1 MKLNQQRTEQMSQIN
16 KKYLDIL
23 KQIDEE
29 HKSFGDLQRN
39 SKTLVI
45 DGLNTFIRSW
55 STAPNL
61 NDNGDHIGGIVGTL
75 KSIGYAIR
83 LINPTR
89 VVVVFDGKGGSN
101 SRKEIYAGYKSER
114 GKNKIKMRL
123 NRAASVEMNP
133 EEESASMKR
142 QMTGLGELLSALPV
156 TIMIYDGIEAD
167 DVMAYIATTLKKE
180 NEKVVIM
187 SSDKDFL
194 QLVNKDVS
202 AYSPSKKKI
211 YTIDEVKEEYGF
223 HPHNFI
229 NFRMIDGD
237 KSDNVE
243 GITGLGAK
251 TIIKAFPILT
261 EENVHTTE
269 SMLEYIET
277 LPKKIKAHE
286 LFQNNLEILKRN
298 RKLMQLS
305 EPDFSGNLRLKIMDR
320 FNESTPK
327 FDKHSFLKLGIKN
340 RMLDAFPNVNDWLQ
354 STFSH
359 ISKF

>member
-1 MKLNQQRTEQMSQIN
+1 MSQIN
-16 KKYLDIL
+16 KRYLDIL
-23 KQIDEE
+23 KEIDKE
-29 HKSFGDLQRN
+29 HREYGDLHRN

-83 LINPTR
+83 TINPTR
-89 VVVVFDGKGGSN
+89 VIIVFDGKGGSQ
-101 SRKEIYAGYKSER
+101 SRKDIYSGYKSER

-123 NRAASVEMNP
+123 NRAATVEMNP
-133 EEESASMKR
+133 EEEGISMKR
-142 QMTGLGELLSALPV
+142 QMSALGEILSTLPV

-167 DVMAYIATTLKKE
+167 DVMAYIATTLRQE

-187 SSDKDFL
+187 STDKDFL

-202 AYSPSKKKI
+202 VYSPSKKKI
-211 YTIDEVKEEYGF
+211 YNIPEVIEEFGI

-243 GITGLGAK
+243 GVSGLGIK
-251 TIIKAFPILT
+251 TIIKSFPFLI
-261 EENVHTTE
+261 EEKLHTTE
-269 SMLEYIET
+269 SMVEYIES
-277 LPKKIKAHE
+277 LDKKTKAHE
-286 LFQNNLEILKRN
+286 SFLNNLEICERN

-305 EPDFSGNLRLKIMDR
+305 EPTFSGNLRIKIMDR
-320 FNESTPK
+320 FEEPVDK
-327 FDKHSFLKLGIKN
+327 FSKQEFLKIGLKTRI
-340 RMLDAFPNVNDWLQ
+340 LDSFPNVTDWLQ

-359 ISKF
+359 IAKF

>member
-1 MKLNQQRTEQMSQIN
+1 MSQIN

-29 HKSFGDLQRN
+29 HKGFGDLHRN

-83 LINPTR
+83 TLNPTR
-89 VVVVFDGKGGSN
+89 VVVVFDGKGGSQ
-101 SRKEIYAGYKSER
+101 SRKDIYSGYKSER

-133 EEESASMKR
+133 EEESASMRR
-142 QMTGLGELLSALPV
+142 QMIGLGELLSVLPV
-156 TIMIYDGIEAD
+156 SIMIYDGIEAD
-167 DVMAYIATTLKKE
+167 DVMAYIATQLKQE
-180 NEKVVIM
+180 NEKVIIM
-187 SSDKDFL
+187 STDKDFL

-202 AYSPSKKKI
+202 VYSPSKKKV
-211 YTIDEVKEEYGF
+211 YNIDEVKEEFGV

-243 GITGLGAK
+243 GITGLGLK
-251 TIIKAFPILT
+251 TIIKSFPILA
-261 EENVHTTE
+261 EGEVQTTE
-269 SMLEYIET
+269 SMLKYINEQ
-277 LPKKIKAHE
+277 PKKTKAHD
-286 LFQNNLEILKRN
+286 LFENNLELLKRN

-305 EPDFSGNLRLKIMDR
+305 EPTFSGNLRMKIMDR
-320 FNESTPK
+320 YEEPTTK
-327 FDKHSFLKLGIKN
+327 FSKQEFLKIGLKTRI
-340 RMLDAFPNVNDWLQ
+340 LDSFPNVTDWLQ

-359 ISKF
+359 IAKF

>member
-1 MKLNQQRTEQMSQIN
+1 MSQIN

-29 HKSFGDLQRN
+29 HKGFGDLQRN

-83 LINPTR
+83 TLNPTR
-89 VVVVFDGKGGSN
+89 VVIVFDGKNGSS
-101 SRKEIYAGYKSER
+101 SRKEIFSGYKADR

-123 NRAASVEMNP
+123 NRAATVEMNP
-133 EEESASMKR
+133 EEESESMKR
-142 QMTGLGELLSALPV
+142 QMVGLGELLSTLPV
-156 TIMIYDGIEAD
+156 SIMIYDGIEAD
-167 DVMAYIATTLKKE
+167 DVMAYIATQLKKE
-180 NEKVVIM
+180 NEKVIIM

-202 AYSPSKKKI
+202 VYSPSKKKVYNI
-211 YTIDEVKEEYGF
+211 PEVIEEFGI

-237 KSDNVE
+237 KSDSIN
-243 GITGLGAK
+243 GIPGLGLK
-251 TIIKAFPILT
+251 TILKSFPLLAD
-261 EENVHTTE
+261 EEVHTTE
-269 SMLEYIET
+269 SMLEFIKQQ
-277 LPKKIKAHE
+277 PKKTKAHN
-286 LFQNNLEILKRN
+286 LFEDNLEILKRN

-305 EPDFSGNLRLKIMDR
+305 EPEFSGNLRMKIIDR
-320 FNESTPK
+320 FNEPTLK
-327 FDKHSFLKLGIKN
+327 FSKQEFLKVGLKTRI
-340 RMLDAFPNVNDWLQ
+340 LDSFPNVTDWLQ

-359 ISKF
+359 IAKF

>member
-1 MKLNQQRTEQMSQIN
+1 MSQIN

-29 HKSFGDLQRN
+29 HKGFGDLHRN

-61 NDNGDHIGGIVGTL
+61 NENGDHIGGIVGTL

-83 LINPTR
+83 TLNPTR
-89 VVVVFDGKGGSN
+89 VVVVFDGKGGSQ
-101 SRKEIYAGYKSER
+101 SRKDIYSGYKSER

-123 NRAASVEMNP
+123 NRAATVEMNP
-133 EEESASMKR
+133 EEESESMKR
-142 QMTGLGELLSALPV
+142 QMVGLGELLSALPV

-167 DVMAYIATTLKKE
+167 DVMAYIATQLKKE
-180 NEKVVIM
+180 NEKVIIM
-187 SSDKDFL
+187 STDKDFL
-194 QLVNKDVS
+194 QLINKDVS
-202 AYSPSKKKI
+202 VYSPSKKKV
-211 YTIDEVKEEYGF
+211 YNIDEVKEEFGV

-243 GITGLGAK
+243 GISGLGLK
-251 TIIKAFPILT
+251 TIIKSFPILAD
-261 EENVHTTE
+261 EELQTTE
-269 SMLEYIET
+269 SMLEYIKT
-277 LPKKIKAHE
+277 QPKKTKAHD
-286 LFQNNLEILKRN
+286 LFENNLEILKRN

-305 EPDFSGNLRLKIMDR
+305 EPEFSGTLRMKIIDR
-320 FNESTPK
+320 YNENTVK
-327 FDKHSFLKLGIKN
+327 FDKQGFLKLGLKHKI
-340 RMLDAFPNVNDWLQ
+340 LDAFPNITDWLQ
-354 STFSH
+354 STFLH
-359 ISKF
+359 ISQF

>member
-1 MKLNQQRTEQMSQIN
+1 MKAMSQIN

-29 HKSFGDLQRN
+29 HKGFGDLHRN

-83 LINPTR
+83 TLNPTR
-89 VVVVFDGKGGSN
+89 VVIVFDGKNGSS
-101 SRKEIYAGYKSER
+101 SRKAIFSGYKADR

-123 NRAASVEMNP
+123 NRAATVEMNP
-133 EEESASMKR
+133 EEESESMKR
-142 QMTGLGELLSALPV
+142 QMVGLGELLSTLPV
-156 TIMIYDGIEAD
+156 SIMIYDGIEAD
-167 DVMAYIATTLKKE
+167 DVMAYIATQLKKE
-180 NEKVVIM
+180 DEKVIIM

-202 AYSPSKKKI
+202 VYSPSKKKVYNI
-211 YTIDEVKEEYGF
+211 PEVIEEFGI
-223 HPHNFI
+223 HPHNFV

-237 KSDNVE
+237 KSDSID
-243 GITGLGAK
+243 GIPGLGLK
-251 TIIKAFPILT
+251 TILKSFPLLVD
-261 EENVHTTE
+261 EEVHTTE
-269 SMLEYIET
+269 SMLEFIKQQ
-277 LPKKIKAHE
+277 PKKTKAHD
-286 LFQNNLEILKRN
+286 LFENNLEILKRN

-305 EPDFSGNLRLKIMDR
+305 EPEFSGNLRMKIIDR
-320 FNESTPK
+320 FNEPTLK
-327 FDKHSFLKLGIKN
+327 FSKQEFLKVGLKTKI
-340 RMLDAFPNVNDWLQ
+340 LDSFPNITDWLQ

-359 ISKF
+359 IAKF

>member
-1 MKLNQQRTEQMSQIN
+1 MSQIN

-29 HKSFGDLQRN
+29 HKGFGDLHRN

-83 LINPTR
+83 TLNPTR
-89 VVVVFDGKGGSN
+89 VVVVFDGKGGSQ
-101 SRKEIYAGYKSER
+101 SRKDIYSGYKSER

-123 NRAASVEMNP
+123 NRAATVEMNP

-142 QMTGLGELLSALPV
+142 QMLGLGELLSALPV

-167 DVMAYIATTLKKE
+167 DVMGYIATQLKKE
-180 NEKVVIM
+180 NEKVIIM
-187 SSDKDFL
+187 STDKDFL

-202 AYSPSKKKI
+202 VYSPSKKKVYNI
-211 YTIDEVKEEYGF
+211 NEVKEEFGI

-243 GITGLGAK
+243 GIAGLGIK
-251 TIIKAFPILT
+251 SIIKGFPILA
-261 EENVHTTE
+261 EETTHTTE
-269 SMLEYIET
+269 TMIEYVNS
-277 LPKKIKAHE
+277 LSKKIKAHE
-286 LFQNNLEILKRN
+286 LFENNLALCERN
-298 RKLMQLS
+298 RNLMQLS
-305 EPDFSGNLRLKIMDR
+305 EPTFSGNLRMKIMDR
-320 FNESTPK
+320 FNEPTTK
-327 FDKHSFLKLGIKN
+327 FDKQTFLKYGLKN
-340 RMLDAFPNVNDWLQ
+340 RVLDGFKDINDWLQ

-359 ISKF
+359 IAKF

>member
-1 MKLNQQRTEQMSQIN
+1 MKAMSQIN
-16 KKYLDIL
+16 KRYLDIL

-29 HKSFGDLQRN
+29 HKGFGDLHRN

-83 LINPTR
+83 TLNPTR
-89 VVVVFDGKGGSN
+89 VVIVFDGKNGSS
-101 SRKEIYAGYKSER
+101 SRKAIFSGYKADR

-123 NRAASVEMNP
+123 NRAATVEMNA
-133 EEESASMKR
+133 EEEGESMKR
-142 QMTGLGELLSALPV
+142 QMVGLGELLSALPV
-156 TIMIYDGIEAD
+156 SIMIYDGIEAD
-167 DVMAYIATTLKKE
+167 DVMAYIATQLKKE
-180 NEKVVIM
+180 NEKVIIM

-202 AYSPSKKKI
+202 VYSPSKKKI
-211 YTIDEVKEEYGF
+211 YNIPEVVEEFGI
-223 HPHNFI
+223 HPHNFV

-237 KSDNVE
+237 KSDNLN
-243 GITGLGAK
+243 GLPGLGLK
-251 TIIKAFPILT
+251 TIIKNFPILT
-261 EENVHTTE
+261 QEVVQTTE
-269 SMLEYIET
+269 SLLEFIKEQ
-277 LPKKIKAHE
+277 PKKTKAYD
-286 LFQNNLEILKRN
+286 LFENNLEILKRN

-305 EPDFSGNLRLKIMDR
+305 EPEFSGTIRMKIIDR
-320 FNESTPK
+320 YNEDTVK
-327 FDKHSFLKLGIKN
+327 FDKQGFLKLGLKHKV
-340 RMLDAFPNVNDWLQ
+340 LDAFPSITDWLQ
-354 STFSH
+354 STFLH

>member
-1 MKLNQQRTEQMSQIN
+1 MSQIN

-29 HKSFGDLQRN
+29 HKGFGDLQRN

-83 LINPTR
+83 TLNPTR
-89 VVVVFDGKGGSN
+89 VVIVFDGKNGSS
-101 SRKEIYAGYKSER
+101 SRKEIFSGYKADR

-123 NRAASVEMNP
+123 NRAATVEMNP
-133 EEESASMKR
+133 EEESESMKR
-142 QMTGLGELLSALPV
+142 QMVGLGELLSTLPV
-156 TIMIYDGIEAD
+156 SIMIYDGIEAD
-167 DVMAYIATTLKKE
+167 DVMAYIATQLKKE
-180 NEKVVIM
+180 DEKVIIM

-202 AYSPSKKKI
+202 VYSPSKKKVYNI
-211 YTIDEVKEEYGF
+211 PEVIEEFGI

-237 KSDNVE
+237 KSDSIN
-243 GITGLGAK
+243 GIPGLGLK
-251 TIIKAFPILT
+251 TILKSFPLLAD
-261 EENVHTTE
+261 EEVHTTE
-269 SMLEYIET
+269 SMLEFIKQQ
-277 LPKKIKAHE
+277 PKKTKAHN
-286 LFQNNLEILKRN
+286 LFEDNLEILKRN

-305 EPDFSGNLRLKIMDR
+305 EPEFSGNLRMKIIDR
-320 FNESTPK
+320 FNESNTK
-327 FDKHSFLKLGIKN
+327 FSKQEFLKVGLKTRI
-340 RMLDAFPNVNDWLQ
+340 LDSFPNVTDWLQ

-359 ISKF
+359 IAKF

>member
-1 MKLNQQRTEQMSQIN
+1 MSQIN
-16 KKYLDIL
+16 KRFLEIL
-23 KQIDEE
+23 KEIDRE
-29 HKSFGDLQRN
+29 HNDFGDLQRN

-61 NDNGDHIGGIVGTL
+61 NENGDHIGGIVGTL

-83 LINPTR
+83 TINPTR
-89 VVVVFDGKGGSN
+89 VVIVFDGKGGSN
-101 SRKEIYAGYKSER
+101 SRKEIYSGYKSER

-123 NRAASVEMNP
+123 NRAASLEMTP

-142 QMTGLGELLSALPV
+142 QMTGLGELLSVLPV

-167 DVMAYIATTLKKE
+167 DVMAYIATQLKKE

-187 SSDKDFL
+187 STDKDFL

-202 AYSPSKKKI
+202 VYSPSKKKI
-211 YTIDEVKEEYGF
+211 YNIPEVVEEFGI

-229 NFRMIDGD
+229 NFRIIDGD

-243 GITGLGAK
+243 GIPGLGLK
-251 TIIKAFPILT
+251 TILKAFPLLAD
-261 EENVHTTE
+261 EEVHTTD
-269 SMLEYIET
+269 SMLEYIKSQ
-277 LPKKIKAHE
+277 PKKIKGHE
-286 LFQNNLEILKRN
+286 LFENNLEILERN
-298 RKLMQLS
+298 RTLMQLS
-305 EPDFSGNLRLKIMDR
+305 EPTFSGNLRMKIIDR
-320 FNESTPK
+320 FEEPVPK
-327 FDKHSFLKLGIKN
+327 FSKQEFLKVGLKSSV
-340 RMLDAFPNVNDWLQ
+340 LDAFPNVTDWLQ

-359 ISKF
+359 IAKF

>member
-1 MKLNQQRTEQMSQIN
+1 MSQIN

-61 NDNGDHIGGIVGTL
+61 SDNGDHIGGIVGTL
-75 KSIGYAIR
+75 KSIGFAIR

-89 VVVVFDGKGGSN
+89 VILTFDGKGGSK
-101 SRKEIYAGYKSER
+101 SRQNIYAGYKADR
-114 GKNKIKMRL
+114 AKNKIRL
-123 NRAASVEMNP
+123 NRAYTDMMN
-133 EEESASMKR
+133 EEDEQVSMRR
-142 QMTGLGELLSALPV
+142 QMVALAELLTHLPV
-156 TIMIYDGIEAD
+156 TIMLYDGIEAD
-167 DVMAYIATTLKKE
+167 DVMGYIATQLRQDG
-180 NEKVVIM
+180 EKVVLM

-202 AYSPSKKKI
+202 VYSPSKKKI
-211 YTIDEVKEEYGF
+211 YNIPEVVEEFGI

-237 KSDNVE
+237 KSDSIG
-243 GITGLGAK
+243 GINGLGIK
-251 TIIKAFPILT
+251 SIIKAFP
-261 EENVHTTE
+261 
-269 SMLEYIET
+269 MLSEET
-277 LPKKIKAHE
+277 LQTTDTMVEYVNTLDKKSKAHE
-286 LFQNNLEILKRN
+286 LFLDNLAICERN
-298 RKLMQLS
+298 RRLMQLS
-305 EPDFSGNLRLKIMDR
+305 EPEFSGNLRMKIMGRYD
-320 FNESTPK
+320 EPTPK
-327 FDKHSFLKLGIKN
+327 FDKQGFLKVGLKHGVI
-340 RMLDAFPNVNDWLQ
+340 DAFKDINDWLQ
-354 STFSH
+354 STFGH

>member
-1 MKLNQQRTEQMSQIN
+1 MSQIN

-23 KQIDEE
+23 KEIDRE
-29 HKSFGDLQRN
+29 HNDFGDLQRN

-61 NDNGDHIGGIVGTL
+61 NENGDHIGGIVGTL

-83 LINPTR
+83 TINPTR
-89 VVVVFDGKGGSN
+89 VVIVFDGKGGSQ
-101 SRKEIYAGYKSER
+101 SRKDIYSGYKSER

-123 NRAASVEMNP
+123 NRAASLEMTP

-142 QMTGLGELLSALPV
+142 QMTALGELLSVLPV

-167 DVMAYIATTLKKE
+167 DVMAYIATQLKKE

-187 SSDKDFL
+187 SSDKDFI

-202 AYSPSKKKI
+202 VYSPSKKKI
-211 YTIDEVKEEYGF
+211 YNIPEVIEEFGI

-229 NFRMIDGD
+229 NFRIIDGD
-237 KSDNVE
+237 KSDNVG
-243 GITGLGAK
+243 GITGLGLK
-251 TIIKAFPILT
+251 TILKAFPILAD
-261 EENVHTTE
+261 EEVHTTD
-269 SMLEYIET
+269 SMLEYIKSQ
-277 LPKKIKAHE
+277 PKKIKGHE
-286 LFQNNLEILKRN
+286 LFENNLEILKRN
-298 RKLMQLS
+298 RKLFQLS
-305 EPDFSGNLRLKIMDR
+305 EPTFSGNLRMKIIDR
-320 FNESTPK
+320 FEEPVPK
-327 FDKHSFLKLGIKN
+327 FSKQEFLKVGLKTRI
-340 RMLDAFPNVNDWLQ
+340 LDSFPNITDWLQ

-359 ISKF
+359 IAKF

>member
-1 MKLNQQRTEQMSQIN
+1 MSQIN

-29 HKSFGDLQRN
+29 HKGAGDLHRN

-83 LINPTR
+83 TINPTR

-101 SRKEIYAGYKSER
+101 SRKEIYGGYKSER

-123 NRAASVEMNP
+123 NRAATIEMNP

-142 QMTGLGELLSALPV
+142 QMQGLGELLSALPV
-156 TIMIYDGIEAD
+156 TIMIYDGVEAD
-167 DVMAYIATTLKKE
+167 DVMAYIATTLRQE

-187 SSDKDFL
+187 STDKDFL

-202 AYSPSKKKI
+202 VYSPSKKKI
-211 YTIDEVKEEYGF
+211 YNIDEVVEEFGI

-243 GITGLGAK
+243 GISGLGIK
-251 TIIKAFPILT
+251 SIIKAFPMLS
-261 EENVHTTE
+261 EGELCDTE
-269 SMLEYIET
+269 SMVEYAES
-277 LPKKIKAHE
+277 LPKKSKAHE
-286 LFQNNLEILKRN
+286 LFLNNLAILERN

-305 EPDFSGNLRLKIMDR
+305 EPTFSGNLRMKILDR
-320 FNESTPK
+320 YNEQTTK
-327 FDKHSFLKLGIKN
+327 FDKQTFLKYGLKN
-340 RMLDAFPNVNDWLQ
+340 RVLEGFPNVLDWLQ

-359 ISKF
+359 IAKF

>member
-1 MKLNQQRTEQMSQIN
+1 MSQIN

-29 HKSFGDLQRN
+29 HKGFGDLQRN

-83 LINPTR
+83 TLNPTR
-89 VVVVFDGKGGSN
+89 VVIVFDGKNGSS
-101 SRKEIYAGYKSER
+101 SRKEIFSGYKADR

-123 NRAASVEMNP
+123 NRAATVEMNP
-133 EEESASMKR
+133 EEESESMKR
-142 QMTGLGELLSALPV
+142 QMVGLGELLSTLPV
-156 TIMIYDGIEAD
+156 SIMIYDGIEAD
-167 DVMAYIATTLKKE
+167 DVMAYIATQLKKE
-180 NEKVVIM
+180 NEKVIIM

-202 AYSPSKKKI
+202 VYSPSKKKVYNI
-211 YTIDEVKEEYGF
+211 PEVIEEFGI

-237 KSDNVE
+237 KSDSIN
-243 GITGLGAK
+243 GIPGLGLK
-251 TIIKAFPILT
+251 TILKSFPLLAD
-261 EENVHTTE
+261 EEVHTTE
-269 SMLEYIET
+269 SMLEFIKQQ
-277 LPKKIKAHE
+277 PKKTKAHN
-286 LFQNNLEILKRN
+286 LFEDNLEILKRN

-305 EPDFSGNLRLKIMDR
+305 EPEFSGNLRMKIIDR
-320 FNESTPK
+320 FNEPTTK
-327 FDKHSFLKLGIKN
+327 FSKQEFLKVGLKTRI
-340 RMLDAFPNVNDWLQ
+340 LDSFPNITDWLQ

-359 ISKF
+359 IAKF

>member
-1 MKLNQQRTEQMSQIN
+1 MSQIN

-29 HKSFGDLQRN
+29 HNAFGDLHKN

-83 LINPTR
+83 TLNPTR

-101 SRKEIYAGYKSER
+101 SRKDIYSGYKSER

-123 NRAASVEMNP
+123 NRAATVEMNP

-142 QMTGLGELLSALPV
+142 QMLGLGELLSALPV

-167 DVMAYIATTLKKE
+167 DVMAYIATELKKE
-180 NEKVVIM
+180 NEKVIIM
-187 SSDKDFL
+187 STDKDFL

-202 AYSPSKKKI
+202 VYSPSKKKV
-211 YTIDEVKEEYGF
+211 YNIDEVKEEFGI

-243 GITGLGAK
+243 GIAGLGIK
-251 TIIKAFPILT
+251 SIIKGFPILA
-261 EENVHTTE
+261 EETIHTTE
-269 SMLEYIET
+269 TMVEYVNS
-277 LPKKIKAHE
+277 LSKKIKAHE
-286 LFQNNLEILKRN
+286 LFLNNLVICERN

-305 EPDFSGNLRLKIMDR
+305 EPTFSGNLRMKIMDR
-320 FNESTPK
+320 FNEPTTK
-327 FDKHSFLKLGIKN
+327 FDKQTFLKYGLKHK
-340 RMLDAFPNVNDWLQ
+340 MLDGFKDINDWLQ

-359 ISKF
+359 LSKF

>member
-1 MKLNQQRTEQMSQIN
+1 MSQIS

-23 KQIDEE
+23 KEIDEE
-29 HKSFGDLQRN
+29 HKGFGDLQRN

-75 KSIGYAIR
+75 KSIGFAIR
-83 LINPTR
+83 TINPTR
-89 VVVVFDGKGGSN
+89 VVVVFDGKGGSQ
-101 SRKEIYAGYKSER
+101 SRKDIYSGYKSER

-133 EEESASMKR
+133 EEEGVSMKR
-142 QMTGLGELLSALPV
+142 QMTGLGELLSSLPV
-156 TIMIYDGIEAD
+156 SIMIYDGIEAD
-167 DVMAYIATTLKKE
+167 DVMAYIATTLRQE

-187 SSDKDFL
+187 STDKDFL

-202 AYSPSKKKI
+202 VYSPSKKKVYNI
-211 YTIDEVKEEYGF
+211 PEVVEEFGI

-243 GITGLGAK
+243 GISGLGVK
-251 TIIKAFPILT
+251 SIMKAFPMLT
-261 EENVHTTE
+261 EHQLVDTNDMVD
-269 SMLEYIET
+269 YVNT
-277 LPKKIKAHE
+277 LTKKSKAHE
-286 LFQNNLEILKRN
+286 LFLNNLEICERN
-298 RKLMQLS
+298 RKLMQLA
-305 EPDFSGNLRLKIMDR
+305 EPTFSGNLRMKIMDR
-320 FNESTPK
+320 YNESTTK
-327 FDKHSFLKLGIKN
+327 FDKQTFLKYGLKN
-340 RMLDAFPNVNDWLQ
+340 RILEGFPNVLDWLQ
-354 STFSH
+354 STFAH
-359 ISKF
+359 IAKF

>member
-1 MKLNQQRTEQMSQIN
+1 MKLKLQRTEQMSQIN

-23 KQIDEE
+23 KQIDKE
-29 HKSFGDLQRN
+29 HNEFGDLQKN

-83 LINPTR
+83 TINPTR
-89 VVVVFDGKGGSN
+89 VVIVFDGKGGSQ
-101 SRKEIYAGYKSER
+101 SRKEIYSGYKADR

-133 EEESASMKR
+133 EEESVSMKR
-142 QMTGLGELLSALPV
+142 QMSALGELLSTLPLS
-156 TIMIYDGIEAD
+156 IMIYDGIEAD
-167 DVMAYIATTLKKE
+167 DVMAYIATQLRQDD
-180 NEKVVIM
+180 EKVVIM

-202 AYSPSKKKI
+202 VYSPSKKKMYGI
-211 YTIDEVKEEYGF
+211 EEVKEEYGF

-237 KSDNVE
+237 KSDNIE
-243 GITGLGAK
+243 GLPGLGAK
-251 TIIKAFPILT
+251 TIIKSFPILT
-261 EENVHTTE
+261 EETVHTTE
-269 SMLEYIET
+269 SILEYIES
-277 LPKKIKAHE
+277 LPKKAKGHE

-305 EPDFSGNLRLKIMDR
+305 EPTFSGNLRMKIMDR
-320 FNESTPK
+320 YNEPTPK
-327 FDKHSFLKLGIKN
+327 FDKQGFLKVGLKHRI
-340 RMLDAFPNVNDWLQ
+340 LDGFANVTDWLQ
-354 STFSH
+354 STFSY

>member
-1 MKLNQQRTEQMSQIN
+1 MSQIN

-29 HKSFGDLQRN
+29 HKGFGDLHRN

-61 NDNGDHIGGIVGTL
+61 NENGDHIGGIVGTL

-83 LINPTR
+83 TLNPTR
-89 VVVVFDGKGGSN
+89 VVVVFDGKGGSS

-123 NRAASVEMNP
+123 NRAASLEMTP

-142 QMTGLGELLSALPV
+142 QMTGLGELLSVLPV
-156 TIMIYDGIEAD
+156 SIMIYDGIEAD
-167 DVMAYIATTLKKE
+167 DVMAYIATQLKKE
-180 NEKVVIM
+180 DEKVIIM
-187 SSDKDFL
+187 STDKDFL

-202 AYSPSKKKI
+202 VYSPSKKKI
-211 YTIDEVKEEYGF
+211 YNIDEVKEEFGI

-243 GITGLGAK
+243 GIAGLGLK
-251 TIIKAFPILT
+251 TIIKSFPILADD
-261 EENVHTTE
+261 ELQTTE
-269 SMLEYIET
+269 SMLEYINEQ
-277 LPKKIKAHE
+277 PKKTKAHL
-286 LFQNNLEILKRN
+286 LFENNLELLKRN
-298 RKLMQLS
+298 RTLMQLS
-305 EPDFSGNLRLKIMDR
+305 EPSFSGNLRMKIIDRFEEPTTKFSKQEFLKIG
-320 FNESTPK
+320 
-327 FDKHSFLKLGIKN
+327 LKTRI
-340 RMLDAFPNVNDWLQ
+340 LDSFPNVTDWLQ

-359 ISKF
+359 IAKF

>member
-1 MKLNQQRTEQMSQIN
+1 MSQIN

-29 HKSFGDLQRN
+29 HKSFGDLHRN

-75 KSIGYAIR
+75 KSIGFAIR
-83 LINPTR
+83 TINPTR
-89 VVVVFDGKGGSN
+89 VIIVFDGKGGSQ
-101 SRKEIYAGYKSER
+101 SRKEIYSGYKSER

-142 QMTGLGELLSALPV
+142 QMTALGDLLSVLPV

-167 DVMAYIATTLKKE
+167 DVMAYIATTLKQE

-202 AYSPSKKKI
+202 AYSPSKKKM
-211 YTIDEVKEEYGF
+211 YDIDGVIEEYGF

-243 GITGLGAK
+243 GLPGLGAK
-251 TIIKAFPILT
+251 TIIKSFPILT
-261 EENVHTTE
+261 EETTHTTE
-269 SMLEYIET
+269 SMLEYIKT
-277 LPKKIKAHE
+277 LPKKSKAHE
-286 LFQNNLEILKRN
+286 LFENNLEILKRN

-305 EPDFSGNLRLKIMDR
+305 EPMFSGNLRMKIMDR
-320 FNESTPK
+320 YDESTPK
-327 FDKHSFLKLGIKN
+327 FDKQSFLKLGLKHRI
-340 RMLDAFPNVNDWLQ
+340 LDGFANVTDWLQ

-359 ISKF
+359 ISKFNK

>member
-1 MKLNQQRTEQMSQIN
+1 MSQIN

-29 HKSFGDLQRN
+29 HNAFGDLHKN

-83 LINPTR
+83 TLNPTR

-101 SRKEIYAGYKSER
+101 SRKDIYSGYKSER

-123 NRAASVEMNP
+123 NRAATVEMNP

-142 QMTGLGELLSALPV
+142 QMLGLGELLSALPV

-167 DVMAYIATTLKKE
+167 DVMGYIATELKKE
-180 NEKVVIM
+180 NEKVIIM
-187 SSDKDFL
+187 STDKDFL

-202 AYSPSKKKI
+202 VYSPSKKKV
-211 YTIDEVKEEYGF
+211 YNIDEVKEEFGI

-243 GITGLGAK
+243 GIAGLGIK
-251 TIIKAFPILT
+251 SIIKAFPILA
-261 EENVHTTE
+261 EETIHTTE
-269 SMLEYIET
+269 TMVEYVNS
-277 LPKKIKAHE
+277 LSKKIKAHE
-286 LFQNNLEILKRN
+286 LFLNNLVICERN

-305 EPDFSGNLRLKIMDR
+305 EPTFSGNLRMKIMDR
-320 FNESTPK
+320 FNEPTTK
-327 FDKHSFLKLGIKN
+327 FDKQTFLKYGLKHK
-340 RMLDAFPNVNDWLQ
+340 MLDGFKDINDWLQ

-359 ISKF
+359 LSKF

>member
-1 MKLNQQRTEQMSQIN
+1 MSQIS

-23 KQIDEE
+23 KQIDDE
-29 HKSFGDLQRN
+29 HREFGDLQRN

-75 KSIGYAIR
+75 KSIGFAIR
-83 LINPTR
+83 TLNPTR
-89 VVVVFDGKGGSN
+89 VVIVFDGKGGSA
-101 SRKEIYAGYKSER
+101 SRKEIFAGYKSER

-123 NRAASVEMNP
+123 NRAATVEMNP
-133 EEESASMKR
+133 EEESASMRR
-142 QMTGLGELLSALPV
+142 QMHSLGELLSCLPV

-167 DVMAYIATTLKKE
+167 DVMAYIATTLRKE
-180 NEKVVIM
+180 NEKVILM

-202 AYSPSKKKI
+202 VYSPSKKKI
-211 YTIDEVKEEYGF
+211 YNIDEVIEEFGI

-229 NFRMIDGD
+229 NFRMVDGD
-237 KSDNVE
+237 KSDNV
-243 GITGLGAK
+243 GGVNGLGLK
-251 TIIKAFPILT
+251 TILKSFPILT
-261 EENVHTTE
+261 ESEVHSTE
-269 SMLEYIET
+269 SMVDYIKS
-277 LPKKIKAHE
+277 LPKPTKAHG
-286 LFQNNLEILKRN
+286 LFLDNLEICERN
-298 RKLMQLS
+298 RRLMQLS
-305 EPDFSGNLRLKIMDR
+305 EPEFSGNLRMKIMDR
-320 FNESTPK
+320 YNEPTVK
-327 FDKHSFLKLGIKN
+327 FDKQLFLRHGLKDKVIDGFKDI
-340 RMLDAFPNVNDWLQ
+340 NDWLK

>member
-1 MKLNQQRTEQMSQIN
+1 MSQIS

-23 KQIDEE
+23 KEIDEE
-29 HKSFGDLQRN
+29 HKGFGDLQRN

-75 KSIGYAIR
+75 KSIGFAIR
-83 LINPTR
+83 TINPTR
-89 VVVVFDGKGGSN
+89 VVVVFDGKGGSQ
-101 SRKEIYAGYKSER
+101 SRKDIYSGYKSER

-133 EEESASMKR
+133 EEEGVSMKR
-142 QMTGLGELLSALPV
+142 QMTGLGELLSSLPV
-156 TIMIYDGIEAD
+156 SIMIYDGIEAD
-167 DVMAYIATTLKKE
+167 DVMAYIATTLRQE

-187 SSDKDFL
+187 STDKDFL

-202 AYSPSKKKI
+202 VYSPSKKKVYNI
-211 YTIDEVKEEYGF
+211 PEVVEEFGI

-243 GITGLGAK
+243 GISGLGVK
-251 TIIKAFPILT
+251 SIMKAFPMLSEHQLVDTNDMVDYVNTLT
-261 EENVHTTE
+261 
-269 SMLEYIET
+269 
-277 LPKKIKAHE
+277 KKSKAHE
-286 LFQNNLEILKRN
+286 LFLDNLVICERN
-298 RKLMQLS
+298 RKLMQLA
-305 EPDFSGNLRLKIMDR
+305 EPTFSGNLRMKIMDR
-320 FNESTPK
+320 YNESTTK
-327 FDKHSFLKLGIKN
+327 FDKQTFLKYGLKN
-340 RMLDAFPNVNDWLQ
+340 RILEGFPNVLDWLQ
-354 STFSH
+354 STFAH
-359 ISKF
+359 IAKF

>member
-1 MKLNQQRTEQMSQIN
+1 MSQIN

-29 HKSFGDLQRN
+29 HKGFGDLQRN

-83 LINPTR
+83 TLNPTR
-89 VVVVFDGKGGSN
+89 VVIVFDGKNGSS
-101 SRKEIYAGYKSER
+101 SRKEIFSGYKADR

-123 NRAASVEMNP
+123 NRAATVEMNP
-133 EEESASMKR
+133 EEESESMKR
-142 QMTGLGELLSALPV
+142 QMVGLGELLSTLPV
-156 TIMIYDGIEAD
+156 SIMIYDGIEAD
-167 DVMAYIATTLKKE
+167 DVMAYIATQLKKE
-180 NEKVVIM
+180 DEKVIIM

-202 AYSPSKKKI
+202 VYSPSKKKVYNI
-211 YTIDEVKEEYGF
+211 PEVIEEFGI

-237 KSDNVE
+237 KSDSIN
-243 GITGLGAK
+243 GISGLGLK
-251 TIIKAFPILT
+251 TILKSFPLLAD
-261 EENVHTTE
+261 EEVHTTE
-269 SMLEYIET
+269 SMLEFIKQQ
-277 LPKKIKAHE
+277 PKKTKAHD
-286 LFQNNLEILKRN
+286 LFENNLEILKRN

-305 EPDFSGNLRLKIMDR
+305 EPEFSGNLRMKIIDR
-320 FNESTPK
+320 FNEPTLK
-327 FDKHSFLKLGIKN
+327 FSKQEFLKVGLKTRI
-340 RMLDAFPNVNDWLQ
+340 LDSFPNITDWLQ

-359 ISKF
+359 IAKF